1 MLLAKSKP
9 DKTGKY
15 ISLNQHTKDVMEQA
29 KLISQTNQFSER
41 QHQILQFCAG
51 MHDLGKILPSFQRQM
66 NQYALLPNKQEY
78 NNISVYDLKIPHNYF
93 SLFFIDKTKILE
105 ILQLSQKKKE
115 LQELSNEDELKI
127 ILNAVGF
134 HHWRENSIGLILGEI
149 EQLDV
154 IELQDAIKMEKML
167 KEEMKDI
174 HMNFDI
180 DGQTQSLN
188 LSDFIKFDRNLF
200 GYLKKGGSFI
210 ETGMLTPPYL
220 LAFLPDRIL
229 QAEQIT
235 RESTIFLG
243 NLMRA
248 DHFASFSEDQLEE
261 SGQVEMEPLTAK
273 SIYDAIKQ
281 QSQEKNWQ
289 PPFEESWQNI
299 TMETFNNHDKAIL
312 LAPTGAGKTE
322 FAYLFSRNKKMV
334 FSLPLRAAVNSVFER
349 SSKLF
354 GHENCTIM
362 HSDAQLFLYNQFN
375 DNINQPINE
384 DTMGSI
390 KKITNISRLLGYPV
404 QICTGDQIF
413 PAALK
418 YPGYERIF
426 SVLSESCLII
436 DEIQAYDPKAIAVI
450 ITLIREAI
458 IMGARVLLM
467 TATLPEF
474 LKKDLVTAFGLEN
487 EEELSA
493 IIINKY
499 KEEQFGNSKKHHVVL
514 ENKMPNDQTEIEKM
528 IQLAREGK
536 RVLVI
541 RNKVKN
547 AQDTY
552 QTIYDRLPGEEIEKL
567 FLLHSKFTQ
576 SDRAEKEKQITNIE
590 FKNPKEKEHDGKI
603 LVATQI
609 VEASLDIDADYLFT
623 DIAPADAI
631 IQRMGRINRRYRTGN
646 HAPATPNVFIYCGKN
661 KKEDKKVLYSG
672 VYLEDI
678 IKPTIEAF
686 RKALKDNNFI
696 LDEKTKAGI
705 VENVYTKEN
714 LKDTYYRKYKQTLEL
729 LEKGYTSDSKREAQ
743 KLFRDIFQIQIIP
756 GNLKDEVD
764 DKLNEEFDS
773 YLDFR
778 RKIISPYVIGVS
790 PYSVEKEN
798 LKKSKYH
805 PFKEEIIYSKQHIYD
820 KNLGLLNKK
829 AISSDQ
835 DKKVK
840 TEETTEFI

>member
-1 MLLAKSKP
+1 
-9 DKTGKY
+9 
-15 ISLNQHTKDVMEQA
+15 
-29 KLISQTNQFSER
+29 
-41 QHQILQFCAG
+41 
-51 MHDLGKILPSFQRQM
+51 
-66 NQYALLPNKQEY
+66 
-78 NNISVYDLKIPHNYF
+78 
-93 SLFFIDKTKILE
+93 
-105 ILQLSQKKKE
+105 
-115 LQELSNEDELKI
+115 
-127 ILNAVGF
+127 
-134 HHWRENSIGLILGEI
+134 
-149 EQLDV
+149 
-154 IELQDAIKMEKML
+154 
-167 KEEMKDI
+167 
-174 HMNFDI
+174 
-180 DGQTQSLN
+180 
-188 LSDFIKFDRNLF
+188 
-200 GYLKKGGSFI
+200 
-210 ETGMLTPPYL
+210 
-220 LAFLPDRIL
+220 
-229 QAEQIT
+229 
-235 RESTIFLG
+235 
-243 NLMRA
+243 
-248 DHFASFSEDQLEE
+248 
-261 SGQVEMEPLTAK
+261 
-273 SIYDAIKQ
+273 
-281 QSQEKNWQ
+281 
-289 PPFEESWQNI
+289 
-299 TMETFNNHDKAIL
+299 
-312 LAPTGAGKTE
+312 
-322 FAYLFSRNKKMV
+322 
-334 FSLPLRAAVNSVFER
+334 
-349 SSKLF
+349 
-354 GHENCTIM
+354 
-362 HSDAQLFLYNQFN
+362 
-375 DNINQPINE
+375 
-384 DTMGSI
+384 
-390 KKITNISRLLGYPV
+390 
-404 QICTGDQIF
+404 
-413 PAALK
+413 
-418 YPGYERIF
+418 
-426 SVLSESCLII
+426 
-436 DEIQAYDPKAIAVI
+436 
-450 ITLIREAI
+450 
-458 IMGARVLLM
+458 
-467 TATLPEF
+467 
-474 LKKDLVTAFGLEN
+474 
-487 EEELSA
+487 
-493 IIINKY
+493 
-499 KEEQFGNSKKHHVVL
+499 
-514 ENKMPNDQTEIEKM
+514 
-528 IQLAREGK
+528 
-536 RVLVI
+536 
-541 RNKVKN
+541 
-547 AQDTY
+547 
-552 QTIYDRLPGEEIEKL
+552 
-567 FLLHSKFTQ
+567 LLHSKFTQ